1 MHYNYEK
8 NSNYKK
14 RRNSR
19 IKNWY
24 VPLILFIIIGD
35 IVCHKY

>member
-24 VPLILFIIIGD
+24 VPLISFIIFKRLLYNI
-35 IVCHKY
+35 